1 MNTKS
6 MLYVAKK
13 IDNDLVAIG
22 KSKVTLRLNKPAYV
36 AMYILDLSKVYT
48 SIYDFHH
55 DCIKN
60 KYVNKSR
67 LALTDTNS
75 LMYEI
80 KTEDVY
86 MKILVSLKKCL
97 ILVIIQLS

>member
-36 AMYILDLSKVYT
+36 AMYILDLSKVFGVYT
-48 SIYDFHH
+48 ISIM
-55 DCIKN
+55 ITLKIN
-60 KYVNKSR
+60 M
-67 LALTDTNS
+67 LANQD
-75 LMYEI
+75 
-80 KTEDVY
+80 
-86 MKILVSLKKCL
+86 
-97 ILVIIQLS
+97 

>member
-36 AMYILDLSKVYT
+36 AMYIR
-48 SIYDFHH
+48 F
-55 DCIKN
+55 
-60 KYVNKSR
+60 
-67 LALTDTNS
+67 
-75 LMYEI
+75 E
-80 KTEDVY
+80 
-86 MKILVSLKKCL
+86 
-97 ILVIIQLS
+97 

>member
-36 AMYILDLSKVYT
+36 AMYILDLSKVFGVYT
-48 SIYDFHH
+48 ISIM
-55 DCIKN
+55 I
-60 KYVNKSR
+60 
-67 LALTDTNS
+67 ALKINVLTNQ
-75 LMYEI
+75 
-80 KTEDVY
+80 D
-86 MKILVSLKKCL
+86 
-97 ILVIIQLS
+97 

>member
-36 AMYILDLSKVYT
+36 AMYILDLSKV
-48 SIYDFHH
+48 FG
-55 DCIKN
+55 
-60 KYVNKSR
+60 V
-67 LALTDTNS
+67 
-75 LMYEI
+75 
-80 KTEDVY
+80 
-86 MKILVSLKKCL
+86 
-97 ILVIIQLS
+97 